1 MPSLKDITKATAI
14 LKVAY
19 DKVYAMLED
28 DAKISASIE
37 KAEGLIK
44 KFPGGRFDD
53 VADKLEDVRIY
64 VLLARD
70 YLYKEYTDISK
81 RALATVLFGV
91 IYTVSPIDL
100 IPDSFGLLGLVDDA
114 AVLKLVNK
122 SLEGEIDKYKE
133 WRKTTGKD
141 APTVDDED

>member
-1 MPSLKDITKATAI
+1 MPSLKDISKVTAI

-28 DAKISASIE
+28 DVKISDTIE

-53 VADKLEDVRIY
+53 VADKLEDIRIY
-64 VLLARD
+64 VLMLRD

-81 RALATVLFGV
+81 KSLALILFGV
-91 IYTVSPIDL
+91 LYTVSPIDL
-100 IPDSFGLLGLVDDA
+100 IPDSLGLIGLVDDA
-114 AVLKLVNK
+114 AVLKLVTKN
-122 SLEGEIDKYKE
+122 LDGEVDKYKE

-141 APTVDDED
+141 APVVDD

>member
-1 MPSLKDITKATAI
+1 MPSLKDITKVTAV

-28 DAKISASIE
+28 DVKISANIE
-37 KAEGLIK
+37 KAENLIK

-64 VLLARD
+64 ILLLRD
-70 YLYKEYTDISK
+70 YLYKEYTDVSK

-91 IYTVSPIDL
+91 LYTVSPIDL
-100 IPDSFGLLGLVDDA
+100 IPDSLGLIGLVDDA

-122 SLEGEIDKYKE
+122 SLDGEIDKYKE
-133 WRKTTGKD
+133 WRKATGKD
-141 APTVDDED
+141 APEVDD

>member
-1 MPSLKDITKATAI
+1 MPSLKDISKVTAI

-28 DAKISASIE
+28 DVKISDTIE

-64 VLLARD
+64 VLMLRD

-81 RALATVLFGV
+81 KSLALILFGV

-100 IPDSFGLLGLVDDA
+100 IPDSLGLIGLVDDA
-114 AVLKLVNK
+114 AVLKLVTKN
-122 SLEGEIDKYKE
+122 LDGEVDKYKE

-141 APTVDDED
+141 APVVDD

>member
-1 MPSLKDITKATAI
+1 MPSLKDISKATAI

-19 DKVYAMLED
+19 NKVYAMLED
-28 DAKISASIE
+28 DVKISDTIE

-53 VADKLEDVRIY
+53 VADKLEDIRIY
-64 VLLARD
+64 VLMLRD

-81 RALATVLFGV
+81 KSLALILFGV
-91 IYTVSPIDL
+91 LYTVSPIDL
-100 IPDSFGLLGLVDDA
+100 IPDSLGLIGLVDDA
-114 AVLKLVNK
+114 AVWKLVTKN
-122 SLEGEIDKYKE
+122 LDDEVDKYKE

-141 APTVDDED
+141 APVVDD